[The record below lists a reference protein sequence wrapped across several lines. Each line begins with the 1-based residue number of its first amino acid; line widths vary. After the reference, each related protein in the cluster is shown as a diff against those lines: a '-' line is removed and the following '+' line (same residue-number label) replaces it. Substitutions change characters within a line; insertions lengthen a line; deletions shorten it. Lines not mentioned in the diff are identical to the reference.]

1 MLANR
6 SSYIN
11 VYQINLIVPPSS
23 VGFQLPGGRCL
34 LFTFSAHLL
43 LPTQID
49 PGMFKRQNDSSTTT
63 NLLYEAFLHLFNT
76 LSKQYGGGGGVVFD
90 DEGGIPGVQGMPPH
104 ADLLTERDSLLAVS
118 TPPPPSIAHSSD
130 LR

>member
-1 MLANR
+1 MSSFLMLANC

-90 DEGGIPGVQGMPPH
+90 DEGGIPGGMF
-104 ADLLTERDSLLAVS
+104 LNSSLAHVINTRAS
-118 TPPPPSIAHSSD
+118 TCSKHTC
-130 LR
+130 